1 MKIVP
6 QRSRSQA
13 GIALVIVLISIFV
26 LTIAAGR
33 FAYLMK
39 VETRLA
45 QNANSEAE
53 LEWLGRSGVEYA
65 RWVLAEQMK
74 IPQEPYDAM
83 NQVWAGGAG
92 GIGTSNSPLVD
103 VQREVRLGNGKFTW
117 KIVDLERKANI
128 NMADETVLSQAFMAM
143 GVDAGEQTPM
153 VNAILDWID
162 QDDSPHPQGAEN
174 DFYRTQ
180 RPSYNCKNGP
190 IDDLSELLFIK
201 GITPDLYWGT
211 FSTNHPPAAFQEQVN
226 RRGQPII
233 YSFGLADVFTPMST
247 GKININTASA
257 EVLQLIPMMD
267 RRAAEAIVAGREGED
282 DGSGLTGPY
291 RSVDQVSRVPELPRG
306 GPILNMLRQ
315 YCDVRS
321 RTFEVTVDAEIGGY
335 KRQFVAVLGRNTPRD
350 IQILTF
356 YWK

>member
-1 MKIVP
+1 MKLPP
-6 QRSRSQA
+6 QHSRA
-13 GIALVIVLISIFV
+13 NGGIALIIVLISIFV
-26 LTIAAGR
+26 LTMLAGG
-33 FAYLMK
+33 FAYSMK

-45 QNANSEAE
+45 QNASSEAE

-65 RWVLAEQMK
+65 RWILAEQMK
-74 IPQEPYDAM
+74 IPQEPYDAL
-83 NQVWAGGAG
+83 NQVWAGGQG

-117 KIVDLERKANI
+117 KIVDLESKANI
-128 NMADETVLSQAFMAM
+128 NTADERILGQAFMAM
-143 GVDAGEQTPM
+143 GVDAGESTPL
-153 VNAILDWID
+153 VGAILDWID
-162 QDDSPHPQGAEN
+162 PDDNEHTQGAEN
-174 DFYRTQ
+174 EYYHSQ
-180 RPSYNCKNGP
+180 KPSYDCKNGP
-190 IDDLSELLFIK
+190 IDDLSELLFVK

-211 FSTNHPPAAFQEQVN
+211 FSTNHPPAAFQEHLNKMGRPVTFA
-226 RRGQPII
+226 
-233 YSFGLADVFTPMST
+233 FGLADVFTPIST
-247 GKININTASA
+247 GRINLNTASA

-267 RRAAEAIVAGREGED
+267 RQAAEAIVAGRQGED

-291 RSVDQVSRVPELPRG
+291 RSVDQVSRVPELPRA
-306 GPILNMLRQ
+306 GPLQGLLRQ

-321 RTFEVTVDAEIGGY
+321 RTFQVTVDAEIGGY

>member
-1 MKIVP
+1 MKIASP
-6 QRSRSQA
+6 RSNSQA
-13 GIALVIVLISIFV
+13 GIALIIVLISIFV
-26 LTIAAGR
+26 LTMLAGG
-33 FAYLMK
+33 FAYSMK

-45 QNANSEAE
+45 QNANSESE

-65 RWVLAEQMK
+65 RWILAEQMK
-74 IPQEPYDAM
+74 IPQEPYDAL

-92 GIGTSNSPLVD
+92 GIGTSNSALVD

-128 NMADETVLSQAFMAM
+128 NTADEKVLGQALMAM
-143 GVDAGEQTPM
+143 GVDAGESTP
-153 VNAILDWID
+153 VVGAILDWID
-162 QDDSPHPQGAEN
+162 PDDNEHTQGAETE
-174 DFYRTQ
+174 YYHSLK
-180 RPSYNCKNGP
+180 PSYDCKNGP

-201 GITPDLYWGT
+201 GITADLYWGT
-211 FSTNHPPAAFQEQVN
+211 FSTNHPSAAFQEQVN
-226 RRGQPII
+226 RRGQPVI
-233 YSFGLADVFTPMST
+233 YSFGLADVFTPLST
-247 GKININTASA
+247 GKINLNTASA

-267 RRAAEAIVAGREGED
+267 RQAAEAIVAGREGED

-291 RSVDQVSRVPELPRG
+291 RSVSQVSRVPELPRA
-306 GPILNMLRQ
+306 GPLQSLLNQ